1 LIAQIVVLA
10 ALGLDTVA
18 VAISFGLAGVHRSRW
33 LRVALVV
40 ALYSVLM
47 PVIGLLAGESLSDRG
62 ASAAVYLAGLGLIG
76 AGVYGLFTIP
86 SAGQDEALVVE
97 NVLEEDVIDETQLQD
112 TSGGLSTQTLHVTAI
127 LGSVDKLAVGLALG
141 ATDVRPV
148 GALIYLAIQSFALA
162 FFGISFGRRLGA
174 TLGHRA
180 EVLSKILL
188 IAIGALI
195 IVSQMFDLKFI
206 ADA

>member
-10 ALGLDTVA
+10 ALGLDTIA
-18 VAISFGLAGVHRSRW
+18 VAISFGLAGIHRSRW

-76 AGVYGLFTIP
+76 AGIYGLCMIP

-97 NVLEEDVIDETQLQD
+97 NVLEEDVIDEEKLQQP
-112 TSGGLSTQTLHVTAI
+112 SSRLSTQTLHVTAI

-148 GALIYLAIQSFALA
+148 GALIYLAIQSFVLALL
-162 FFGISFGRRLGA
+162 GISFGKRLGA

-180 EVLSKILL
+180 EVLSKFLL
-188 IAIGALI
+188 IGIGALI
-195 IVSQMFDLKFI
+195 IASQLFDLKFI
-206 ADA
+206 TDG

>member
-1 LIAQIVVLA
+1 MIAQIVVLA
-10 ALGLDTVA
+10 ALGLDTLA
-18 VAISFGLAGVHRSRW
+18 VAISFGLAGIQRSRW
-33 LRVALVV
+33 LRVALIV

-86 SAGQDEALVVE
+86 SAGQDEVLVVE
-97 NVLEEDVIDETQLQD
+97 NVLEEDVVDETKLPQP
-112 TSGGLSTQTLHVTAI
+112 SAGPSTQTLHVTAI

-148 GALIYLAIQSFALA
+148 GALIYLAIQTFVLALL
-162 FFGISFGRRLGA
+162 GISFGKRMGA

-180 EVLSKILL
+180 EIASKVLL

-195 IVSQMFDLKFI
+195 IASQLFDLKFI
-206 ADA
+206 VDT